1 MTISTEGI
9 RQRAIAAYQAREGTQ
24 AQIAGMY
31 RVSLRT
37 FQRWWRQYHRTGCC
51 APNQRGHRPAAYH
64 GKALQML
71 EQILAKR
78 SDATLAELREAT
90 GNDCSIMSVH
100 RALHRLGWR
109 YKKSRYERV
118 NKTGPT

>member
-9 RQRAIAAYQAREGTQ
+9 RQRAIAAYQASEGTQ

-37 FQRWWRQYHRTGCC
+37 FQRWWRQYHQTGSYT
-51 APNQRGHRPAAYH
+51 PGRRGHRHSAYH
-64 GKALQML
+64 GQALQAL
-71 EQILAKR
+71 ERLLTKR
-78 SDATLAELREAT
+78 SDATLFEIREAT
-90 GNDCSIMSVH
+90 GKDCSIMSVH

-109 YKKSRYERV
+109 YKKNRYVRV
-118 NKTGPT
+118 SKTDLM